1 MISEA
6 TVRVPATSA
15 NLGPGF
21 DCLGVALQLYNHLT
35 VSIHLSEIAHPMAD
49 QAANVFFQR
58 SGVSPL
64 RFGWQMCGDVPRSR
78 GLGSSVTLRL
88 GLVHGLNALAGSPLD
103 NAALYRICAEL
114 EGHPDNAAPAA
125 FGGFAAARADNKY
138 FRCEVSPD
146 LFFVAL
152 VPPQEVETDASRVEL
167 PKEVSRMDAARNTS
181 HACLITAAFASQRYD
196 LLRDSMQDWLHQPW
210 RQLRQTHLQPA
221 IAAGKSA
228 GALDGYLSGSGS
240 TVICLTI
247 ESPERVAAAMQKILP
262 EAETFILSADNIG
275 PVITATS

>member
-6 TVRVPATSA
+6 TVRIPATSA

-35 VSIHLSEIAHPMAD
+35 VSRDFPVVVHPMAD
-49 QAANVFFQR
+49 QAARSFFQK
-58 SGVSPL
+58 SGIPPF
-64 RFGWQMCGDVPRSR
+64 RFGWQMNGDIPRSR

-88 GLVHGLNALAGSPLD
+88 GLLHGLNALSNSPLE
-103 NAALYRICAEL
+103 AAMLYRICAEL

-125 FGGFAAARADNKY
+125 FGGFAAARADGEY
-138 FRCEVSPD
+138 FRCEVLPN

-167 PKEVSRMDAARNTS
+167 PKDISRTDAALNTA
-181 HACLITAAFASQRYD
+181 HACLITAAFATQRYE
-196 LLRDSMQDWLHQPW
+196 LLRGSMQDWLHQPW
-210 RQLRQTHLQPA
+210 RGLQQSHLHPA
-221 IAAGKSA
+221 IEAGKSA

-240 TVICLTI
+240 TVVCLTL
-247 ESPERVAAAMQKILP
+247 EAPEQVAAAMQKILP
-262 EAETFILSADNIG
+262 EAKTLILQADNIG
-275 PVITATS
+275 ALVTARN